1 MEKGRSAQDGYG
13 RTALAVAEAA
23 ALAVAARSTVAAVM
37 GVRPVGCPEFW
48 ARQCVQEASDCV
60 ETRYPGCPEFWARQC
75 VQEASD
81 CVETR
86 YPLREYLPMGRR
98 AIRSGTMNHD
108 GMIWDEEQKSSRQFG
123 CQKFCVRTLYEG
135 WGWGCMLVERGLSTL
150 L

>member
-37 GVRPVGCPEFW
+37 GVRPV
-48 ARQCVQEASDCV
+48 
-60 ETRYPGCPEFWARQC
+60 GCPEFWARQC